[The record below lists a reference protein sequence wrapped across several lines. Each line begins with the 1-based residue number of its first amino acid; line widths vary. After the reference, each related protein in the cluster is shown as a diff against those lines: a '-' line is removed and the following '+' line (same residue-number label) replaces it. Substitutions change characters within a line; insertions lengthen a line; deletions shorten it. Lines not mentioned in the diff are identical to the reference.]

1 MDLNILLTAIGN
13 KDHIIYPRFLKLL
26 ERCGGTEDALRNTD
40 LPSLKDIIAI
50 IKKALKDA
58 EEELKKLGVECDGKG
73 KYLFDS
79 RLASSSSCQDSDLVD
94 ECDEAPR
101 NEEDGASAES
111 SSGENID
118 AASDE
123 ECEDY
128 DRHDFEVLRSLHEVD
143 LRDFSQ
149 KMGNACDKNFGT
161 LLSKSKHF
169 VAIADV
175 NGNVR
180 IVKKSC
186 IVWYLECNVRKLS
199 NDRILRVQLQTP
211 YLDRQKLIVKSV
223 ERRQKLRMGDWAIFM
238 TEDGSG
244 LSQKF
249 LLGRTISFSVLKGT
263 AQELKKRIW
272 EWDEGVPDIGVL
284 CAWYEIE
291 CKNRKIT
298 GSLKQMYATSHG
310 FHPCSNYVCSVP
322 PPCFQNMTL
331 SIPADICDTI
341 AQEVLHLM

>member
-101 NEEDGASAES
+101 NEEDGASA
-111 SSGENID
+111 SGANIY

-249 LLGRTISFSVLKGT
+249 LLGRTISFSLKRHCTGI
-263 AQELKKRIW
+263 EKKNL
-272 EWDEGVPDIGVL
+272 GMG
-284 CAWYEIE
+284 
-291 CKNRKIT
+291 
-298 GSLKQMYATSHG
+298 
-310 FHPCSNYVCSVP
+310 
-322 PPCFQNMTL
+322 
-331 SIPADICDTI
+331 
-341 AQEVLHLM
+341 